1 MAIVTESMV
10 TRARKKALQRILA
23 RTITVV
29 AVLAVIAF
37 LLCSVGLH
45 LWAARFDREAAKV
58 IHELSKLR
66 VGGTAKRD
74 TLERIPSLKRVPR
87 SEADGREVYE
97 LTIQNPP
104 WIAKAMKEIAAR
116 TGRTGYSVAYIYG
129 MRSWWVAARVDFT
142 NGTVSDVAY
151 AVRLSSS
158 DPKEPGSVNVNVGSL
173 QSFEAVPVTS
183 ESVASPEYRVTN
195 FNRWP
200 DKDVT
205 VAFTPG
211 APHEVL
217 RHAFNIDL
225 SCISE
230 LLGCSRA
237 EQVLPDAFLD
247 KRVIMKAAGLE

>member
-23 RTITVV
+23 RTITAVV
-29 AVLAVIAF
+29 ILAILAFIA
-37 LLCSVGLH
+37 CSVALH
-45 LWAARFDREAAKV
+45 YWAARFDREATAV
-58 IHELSKLR
+58 IQELSKLR
-66 VGGTAKRD
+66 VGGTTKHDAM
-74 TLERIPSLKRVPR
+74 TRISGLKRTPR

-97 LTIQNPP
+97 LTIQSPRWVGNLLH
-104 WIAKAMKEIAAR
+104 EISSKSSGVGYGFAYFYGVR
-116 TGRTGYSVAYIYG
+116 TWS
-129 MRSWWVAARVDFT
+129 MAARVDFT
-142 NGTVSDVAY
+142 SGSVSDVAY
-151 AVRLSSS
+151 AIRLSSS
-158 DPKEPGSVNVNVGSL
+158 DPTEPGSVNINVGSL
-173 QSFEAVPVTS
+173 QSFEEVPVTS

-195 FNRWP
+195 FSQWP
-200 DKDVT
+200 EKDAT

-217 RHAFNIDL
+217 RHAFNINL

-230 LLGCSRA
+230 LRGCSKA